1 MARLLLFGGKGGV
14 GKTTTSAATAIWLA
28 DSGLNVLLVSSDPAH
43 STSDSLGVEL
53 SSEPTLV
60 DGTDSLYGVE
70 MNPEGKLSALLPK
83 MGEAVKGMKSPQ
95 LSGLS
100 MFLDAEARQE
110 LSSMKD
116 EVQSDELLIPGLDEA
131 LAFDELL
138 RHMENPFWDVI
149 IFDTAPTGHT
159 LRFLSLP
166 ELIDTWSDRILRMI
180 RISGGI
186 RSMLF
191 GRKENDE
198 LKEEIEKFRN
208 RVLHIRRILSNPE
221 SSSFTLVTIPERMG
235 VNETL
240 RAHQALQRYKIPVPS
255 CLVNRMTPNIDH
267 PFIQKRYQEE
277 QLRLIELKQSLEDV
291 HVGSIKIFETEI
303 QGLDSL
309 REYGAIL
316 YGSPIEFEHSIGPH
330 SFGEI
335 LHHSIHRGMISNVD
349 DECETLHVHIP
360 DAEKNSFQL
369 RCESGFLFVSVNG
382 REREIPTHYL
392 AKKSTIRAS
401 FEGDTLKIIIPATGI
416 EEEKGAE

>member
-1 MARLLLFGGKGGV
+1 
-14 GKTTTSAATAIWLA
+14 
-28 DSGLNVLLVSSDPAH
+28 
-43 STSDSLGVEL
+43 
-53 SSEPTLV
+53 
-60 DGTDSLYGVE
+60 
-70 MNPEGKLSALLPK
+70 
-83 MGEAVKGMKSPQ
+83 
-95 LSGLS
+95 
-100 MFLDAEARQE
+100 
-110 LSSMKD
+110 
-116 EVQSDELLIPGLDEA
+116 
-131 LAFDELL
+131 
-138 RHMENPFWDVI
+138 
-149 IFDTAPTGHT
+149 
-159 LRFLSLP
+159 
-166 ELIDTWSDRILRMI
+166 
-180 RISGGI
+180 
-186 RSMLF
+186 
-191 GRKENDE
+191 
-198 LKEEIEKFRN
+198 
-208 RVLHIRRILSNPE
+208 LSNPE

-267 PFIQKRYQEE
+267 SFIQKRYQEE